1 MESIFFN
8 GGPVM
13 YPLLLCSLIS
23 LTVIIERSIFWLKE
37 AHRRDQPLVDKIL
50 ALAEK
55 DDYDAIE
62 PLVRRSK
69 DYMVRMLICGIL
81 HRSFSLNSALEM
93 GAEEEIK
100 RMRRYLPV
108 LDTMITLA
116 PLLGIFGTVTGI
128 ILSFDILGSAG
139 FQDPR
144 AVTVGISQALITT
157 AVGLAIALFSLL
169 PYNYFLSK
177 TEEAIHKMEK
187 YGTSLEIVYE
197 KNRNQR
203 FHGETSTT

>member
-1 MESIFFN
+1 M
-8 GGPVM
+8 
-13 YPLLLCSLIS
+13 
-23 LTVIIERSIFWLKE
+23 TVIIERGIFWLKE
-37 AHRRDQPLVDKIL
+37 GHHRNQPLVDKIL
-50 ALAEK
+50 ELAEK
-55 DDYDAIE
+55 DHYEAIE
-62 PLVRRSK
+62 PLVKGSK

-116 PLLGIFGTVTGI
+116 PFLGIFGTVTGI
-128 ILSFDILGSAG
+128 IQSFDILGSAG

-144 AVTVGISQALITT
+144 AITVGISQALITT
-157 AVGLAIALFSLL
+157 AAGLAIALFSLI

-177 TEEAIHKMEK
+177 TEKAIHMMEK

-197 KNRNQR
+197 KNRNFR
-203 FHGETSTT
+203 DIRSTTN

>member
-1 MESIFFN
+1 MESFFFN

-23 LTVIIERSIFWLKE
+23 MTVIIERGIFWLKE
-37 AHRRDQPLVDKIL
+37 GHRRNQPLVDKIL
-50 ALAEK
+50 ELAEK
-55 DDYDAIE
+55 DHYEAIE
-62 PLVRRSK
+62 PLVKGSK

-81 HRSFSLNSALEM
+81 HRNFSLNSALEM

-128 ILSFDILGSAG
+128 IQSFDILGSAG

-157 AVGLAIALFSLL
+157 AAGLAIALFSLI
-169 PYNYFLSK
+169 PYNYFLSR
-177 TEEAIHKMEK
+177 TEEAIHMMEK
-187 YGTSLEIVYE
+187 YGTSLEIVCE
-197 KNRNQR
+197 KKRNFKDIR
-203 FHGETSTT
+203 STTH